1 MAFNYSNAAKS
12 LGKKIEKKSA
22 LAAPSQAVSTD
33 QPVNDGGSFLSRATS
48 ATGQALLGFGKFAGQ
63 ATKDVLLGADIDVF
77 GKKLSVPGV
86 FTRGSN
92 TGLIRSVLNTRE
104 GQNLSNIVDEKL
116 KPVGTAQGVGY
127 TAGAIAEA
135 FIPGIGQAG
144 VASKA
149 PTLLKA
155 YPKLARWTP
164 VVARGVSEGVE
175 TLGVTARQR
184 KEVNDE
190 SLREAAYS
198 AVLAPLGKIPRV
210 AVGSTQV
217 GQGVYQMAE
226 GDTMGGATN
235 IAIGLAQAWSGS
247 KTKGLLLDEPVTL
260 IKGRNPQVS
269 GDIEGMKRPASTEML
284 PTARQRFGA
293 RIAEST
299 IRPTKADIDAGFDV
313 KNVAKYDVLR
323 GDLAESLDETQ
334 RRISGYNDTVK
345 EVVRKYGDPM
355 VIDAQTAIANVRK
368 NLTGEGKSLSSGR
381 YEKILDEVEES
392 MDTFIPDW
400 RTRKL
405 SAEEGIKLRREAGK
419 QAVFHHDPLNKG
431 ENALREQVFND
442 IYLGMKKELDTNLPP
457 QFQGANEAMSE
468 LIPIQHA
475 ILRRIPVAERQNVI
489 GLTDSMTSLAS
500 IFDPRALAF
509 GAISRATKSPTVAR
523 ALMQSG
529 PLDKPFMPGDIPE
542 APNYPRLPA
551 PGDIPYRAPTVIELP
566 SRTSRDTSPA
576 IGYSFPESPRPLT
589 ADEMR
594 SARPGQKMLPAP
606 GVIPYRPPTVIEL
619 PSRTASTMSSRV
631 PENFPRYTPQQA
643 EALRLKSLEETASRA
658 KDMPIMSRQ
667 AAYQDHDIRTMENS
681 RPAQPP
687 DAPNM
692 LAPRSVGEFTP
703 EPVTA
708 TSMREEAK
716 ALKEQ
721 LDAFSYPDSQMEIG
735 YNEFKKIASRSTDI
749 LDDITDSDAF
759 IKRYGKEKYRT
770 VIEDSVKGGGL
781 TNDELLDTYRMRY
794 QTEQHVKQR
803 IERMNGK
810 TGSSIDNSDMLAFA
824 AAPMAGIEMTVD
836 ENGKP
841 VYKFNMDQSIA
852 GFGLAAGIVGAK
864 RFKGKIPK
872 IDVPTQQEMIDIID
886 YARLKPGFSQ
896 KLENSAA
903 VLAEK
908 YGIKGK
914 TVSDLA
920 NKFDIV
926 LQAIKNTKGYPSI
939 LKKVDEVSST
949 AKASGLLSEAKK
961 YKTADEFMSSM
972 LYHGSPQAIKGDKLT
987 YGMKSGQDS
996 GGIFLSDTKDVS
1008 NVFSG
1013 TSGMMYHASPEI
1025 KAKVIDLTTNE
1036 GKSLIKSYIGKT
1048 YKTMDGEEM
1057 QFTKYDFDT
1066 MFPNGKTDYASVSQ
1080 YPELIQSIV
1089 DKNKKIGIAFEE
1101 YAGGKAGKTYQILN
1115 GDVPVKTKEE
1125 LMQIWNQANKNTP

>member
-164 VVARGVSEGVE
+164 VVTRGVSEGVE

-269 GDIEGMKRPASTEML
+269 GDIEGMKRPATSDPL
-284 PTARQRFGA
+284 PTARQRLGA
-293 RIAEST
+293 KIGES
-299 IRPTKADIDAGFDV
+299 IFRFTKADVDAGASM
-313 KNVAKYDVLR
+313 KNVAKFDLMR
-323 GDLAESLDETQ
+323 ETLAESLDETQ
-334 RRISGYNDTVK
+334 RRIAGYNNIVK
-345 EVVRKYGDPM
+345 EVVRKSGDPM
-355 VIDAQTAIANVRK
+355 LIDAKTAIANVRK
-368 NLTGEGKSLSSGR
+368 SLTGEGKSLSSGR
-381 YEKILDEVEES
+381 YEKIIDEVEES

-405 SAEEGIKLRREAGK
+405 SVTEGMKLQREAGK

-442 IYLGMKKELDTNLPP
+442 LYMKMKGELDTNTPP
-457 QFQGANEAMSE
+457 QFKGAREAMSE
-468 LIPIQHA
+468 IIPVQHA
-475 ILRRIPVAERQNVI
+475 LMRRIPVAERQNLLS
-489 GLTDSMTSLAS
+489 LTDSMTTLAS
-500 IFDPRALAF
+500 VFDPRALAF

-551 PGDIPYRAPTVIELP
+551 PGDIPYRAPDVI
-566 SRTSRDTSPA
+566 
-576 IGYSFPESPRPLT
+576 
-589 ADEMR
+589 
-594 SARPGQKMLPAP
+594 Q
-606 GVIPYRPPTVIEL
+606 L

-667 AAYQDHDIRTMENS
+667 AAYQEHEIRTMENS

-703 EPVTA
+703 EPVTRQ
-708 TSMREEAK
+708 SMKHEAL

-721 LDAFSYPDSQMEIG
+721 LDQFSYPDEQMEIG
-735 YNEFKKIASRSTDI
+735 YKEFKKIASRSTDI

>member
-164 VVARGVSEGVE
+164 VVTRGVSEGVE

-247 KTKGLLLDEPVTL
+247 KTKGLLLDEPISFVR
-260 IKGRNPQVS
+260 KQPQVS
-269 GDIEGMKRPASTEML
+269 GSVDGMRRPVSAEPL
-284 PTARQRFGA
+284 PTLRQRLGE
-293 RIAEST
+293 RINKSALKF
-299 IRPTKADIDAGFDV
+299 TKSDIDAGADVRTGAIFDV
-313 KNVAKYDVLR
+313 QR
-323 GDLAESLDETQ
+323 GNLGDTLDATQ
-334 RRISGYNDTVK
+334 RRISGYNNIIK
-345 EVVRKYGDPM
+345 EVIAKNGDPM
-355 VIDAQTAIANVRK
+355 VIDGSQVFADTRK
-368 NLTGEGKSLSSGR
+368 KLTGVGTSLSATEYETIIDDVEKSLKR
-381 YEKILDEVEES
+381 FL
-392 MDTFIPDW
+392 PDW
-400 RTRKL
+400 GSRKL
-405 SAEEGIKLRREAGK
+405 SAEEGLKLRRELGK
-419 QAVFHHDPLNKG
+419 QAAFHHDPLKRG
-431 ENALREQVFND
+431 ESTLKEQVYNSL
-442 IYLGMKKELDTNLPP
+442 YVGMMNELEANLPP
-457 QFQGANEAMSE
+457 QFQGANKALAK
-468 LIPIQHA
+468 LIPYQNA
-475 ILRRIPVAERQNVI
+475 ILRRMPIEDRQNI
-489 GLTDSMTSLAS
+489 LGLTDNMTAIAGL
-500 IFDPRALAF
+500 FDPKALAL
-509 GAISRATKSPTVAR
+509 GYVNRTLRNPGVGT

-551 PGDIPYRAPTVIELP
+551 PGDIPYRA
-566 SRTSRDTSPA
+566 
-576 IGYSFPESPRPLT
+576 
-589 ADEMR
+589 
-594 SARPGQKMLPAP
+594 
-606 GVIPYRPPTVIEL
+606 PTVIEL

-667 AAYQDHDIRTMENS
+667 AAYQEHEIRTMENS

-687 DAPNM
+687 EAPNM

-703 EPVTA
+703 EPVTRQ
-708 TSMREEAK
+708 SMKHEAL

-721 LDAFSYPDSQMEIG
+721 LDAFSYPDEQMEIG

-803 IERMNGK
+803 IERMNGSANASK
-810 TGSSIDNSDMLAFA
+810 TREAPPVNEEDPFGDPTLYHGTASRFTEFDPARMRIGNGGYGVYLTSSKDIANYHSYAAKDNVLDKSLGRM
-824 AAPMAGIEMTVD
+824 PYTNERQAGEIL
-836 ENGKP
+836 
-841 VYKFNMDQSIA
+841 Q
-852 GFGLAAGIVGAK
+852 
-864 RFKGKIPK
+864 
-872 IDVPTQQEMIDIID
+872 TQ
-886 YARLKPGFSQ
+886 LKPGLKMKEFKKMPEPYQIEAAKKEGYDAISFPD
-896 KLENSAA
+896 EVIREDWNSDFQGPYP
-903 VLAEK
+903 K
-908 YGIKGK
+908 SGIAK
-914 TVSDLA
+914 TTVV
-920 NKFDIV
+920 FDPKNVI
-926 LQAIKNTKGYPSI
+926 IKN
-939 LKKVDEVSST
+939 VD
-949 AKASGLLSEAKK
+949 LLSEAKK
-961 YKTADEFMSSM
+961 YRTSDEFVKAQGITV
-972 LYHGSPQAIKGDKLT
+972 YRGGS
-987 YGMKSGQDS
+987 
-996 GGIFLSDTKDVS
+996 DVS
-1008 NVFSG
+1008 KEKITEAGISVSKGRSVAEDFVKQKGGNIDELIVSPNAKIVDYSDVPDVRFKQLND
-1013 TSGMMYHASPEI
+1013 YSPELDTGDRQI
-1025 KAKVIDLTTNE
+1025 WKDLETEYQKAVNWAKANGYDGVKLPLEGETRIINQDVITKKAKLID
-1036 GKSLIKSYIGKT
+1036 
-1048 YKTMDGEEM
+1048 
-1057 QFTKYDFDT
+1057 
-1066 MFPNGKTDYASVSQ
+1066 
-1080 YPELIQSIV
+1080 
-1089 DKNKKIGIAFEE
+1089 
-1101 YAGGKAGKTYQILN
+1101 
-1115 GDVPVKTKEE
+1115 
-1125 LMQIWNQANKNTP
+1125 IWNQANKNTP